1 MIFNFKKFIR
11 KNKKIV
17 FKKKFDNHVIIVDRG
32 RYEAALLGSLIA
44 SAINHKYEYNVKVLT
59 SKNKDSQI
67 TNFYKSFGINDFIY
81 GANLSKFMK
90 NIYIYFS
97 ASINFIK
104 LILIITFNSMDWFID
119 KFEIK
124 GIKVGDL
131 IYDTYIRYKRRYIK
145 PKKDI
150 YFFF

>member
-17 FKKKFDNHVIIVDRG
+17 FKKKFDNYVIIVDRG
-32 RYEAALLGSLIA
+32 RYGAALFGSLIA

-90 NIYIYFS
+90 NIYIYFTYL
-97 ASINFIK
+97 IK
-104 LILIITFNSMDWFID
+104 IIQI
-119 KFEIK
+119 
-124 GIKVGDL
+124 
-131 IYDTYIRYKRRYIK
+131 
-145 PKKDI
+145 
-150 YFFF
+150 